1 MGIYRS
7 SRKRC
12 GSVPTI
18 ICPESRFFG
27 QLPRISDCA
36 GRGTL
41 VAVPVRM
48 TTRAKYMLER

>member
-1 MGIYRS
+1 MRLRS
-7 SRKRC
+7 DDHLSGK
-12 GSVPTI
+12 P
-18 ICPESRFFG
+18 FFG

-48 TTRAKYMLER
+48 TARAKYMLER